1 MPDFWRYNKSC
12 NVDSQARPSYNSQA
26 IMKKLFLSL
35 AILVLTLSTPRAIL
49 AEETCVS
56 VYGGGV
62 VCGAETHETVETGL
76 GDNPAI
82 LGAGLLMAS
91 GIFLYLSKRVIA
103 QNNQ

>member
-1 MPDFWRYNKSC
+1 
-12 NVDSQARPSYNSQA
+12 
-26 IMKKLFLSL
+26 MKKLFLLL
-35 AILVLTLSTPRAIL
+35 AILVLTLFSPRAIS

-82 LGAGLLMAS
+82 LGATLLMAS
-91 GIFLYLSKRVIA
+91 GILLYLSKRVTT
-103 QNNQ
+103 QSNQ

>member
-1 MPDFWRYNKSC
+1 
-12 NVDSQARPSYNSQA
+12 
-26 IMKKLFLSL
+26 MKKLFLSL
-35 AILVLTLSTPRAIL
+35 TILVLTLFSPRVIS

-76 GDNPAI
+76 GDNPAV

-91 GIFLYLSKRVIA
+91 GILLY
-103 QNNQ
+103 